1 MSTKSIIPLTSYS
14 MPDQSIKY
22 MGSSRLLTFTYII
35 LFLATFLSGIL
46 SMLMSVLL
54 PVVVT
59 DLSGN
64 VPEEKLHDAS
74 AWINAVFI
82 IGWMFGG
89 LLWGVIGD
97 RIGRSRSLALS
108 IACFG
113 LFGLLTGMCS
123 SWLQVCICR
132 FFTGFGIG
140 GLLVLSSV
148 LITELWTEKR
158 KSVVMGIVSLAMPVG
173 FFAAGAIN
181 NFIVGWRSP
190 FLLSIVPLA
199 LGIFAWF
206 IIPESSNWANVKRE
220 PTNES
225 NKATTSM
232 PGSYRT
238 NLLIGSV
245 IFGTMLIGLWA
256 IFSWAPTWI
265 QTISAPENAQQ
276 NRGTLMMIMAG
287 GGIAGSFA
295 SGWIVNAAG
304 LRKTILACFA
314 VCFIM
319 SFVLFKMTT
328 NLTILTYLEL
338 IILAF
343 FFGISQGALAIYIPS
358 LFPPMVCATA
368 TGLCFNIGRL
378 FTGTVVFFIGA
389 LESILGGYGN
399 AIFIFSFIFVI
410 GFITTFFSITKT
422 T

>member
-1 MSTKSIIPLTSYS
+1 MTTKTIISPTAYS
-14 MPDQSIKY
+14 REEQSIN
-22 MGSSRLLTFTYII
+22 MVSSRLLTFTYII

-59 DLSGN
+59 DFSGN
-64 VPEEKLHDAS
+64 ILEEKLNDAS

-108 IACFG
+108 IAGFG

-123 SWLQVCICR
+123 SWIQVCICR

-148 LITELWTEKR
+148 LITELWTEK
-158 KSVVMGIVSLAMPVG
+158 KKAVVMGIVSLAMPVG

-181 NFIVGWRSP
+181 NFTEGWRSP

-199 LGIFAWF
+199 LGILAWF
-206 IIPESSNWANVKRE
+206 ILPESSNWANIKKAS
-220 PTNES
+220 TNVS
-225 NKATTSM
+225 NKVTSWT
-232 PGSYRT
+232 GSYRA
-238 NLLIGSV
+238 NLLVGSV

-265 QTISAPENAQQ
+265 QTISVPENAQQ
-276 NRGTLMMIMAG
+276 ARGTLMMIMAG

-319 SFVLFKMTT
+319 SFVIFKMTT
-328 NLTILTYLEL
+328 DLTILTYLEL
-338 IILAF
+338 ILLAF

-358 LFPPMVCATA
+358 LFPPIVCATA
-368 TGLCFNIGRL
+368 TGFCFNIGRL

-389 LESILGGYGN
+389 LESMLGGYGN